1 MRWNAGGNERARGRR
16 TREREKDRS
25 AHRAAREGD
34 GGSREDQLEN
44 CSPTPLGQ
52 SARRRVEALSIERV
66 YAERLVAIAAE
77 IGGLV
82 D

>member
-1 MRWNAGGNERARGRR
+1 MERGWKRTRAGETDAGKREGSVYAPRAERRVTADRARIG
-16 TREREKDRS
+16 ES
-25 AHRAAREGD
+25 
-34 GGSREDQLEN
+34 

>member
-1 MRWNAGGNERARGRR
+1 METNARGGDGRGKERRIGLRTARARVTADRARINWKIVRDAVGS
-16 TREREKDRS
+16 ER
-25 AHRAAREGD
+25 
-34 GGSREDQLEN
+34 
-44 CSPTPLGQ
+44 
-52 SARRRVEALSIERV
+52 ARRRVEALSIERV

>member
-1 MRWNAGGNERARGRR
+1 MRWNAGGNERARGGR
-16 TREREKDRS
+16 TWEREKDRS
-25 AHRAAREGD
+25 THRAREGD
-34 GGSREDQLEN
+34 GGSREDRGKLFTDAVG
-44 CSPTPLGQ
+44 SD
-52 SARRRVEALSIERV
+52 ARGDELNVLSIERV

>member
-1 MRWNAGGNERARGRR
+1 VETNARAGGDGRGKERRIGLRTARARV
-16 TREREKDRS
+16 TADR
-25 AHRAAREGD
+25 ARIG
-34 GGSREDQLEN
+34 EN

>member
-25 AHRAAREGD
+25 THRAREGD
-34 GGSREDQLEN
+34 GGSREDKGEN